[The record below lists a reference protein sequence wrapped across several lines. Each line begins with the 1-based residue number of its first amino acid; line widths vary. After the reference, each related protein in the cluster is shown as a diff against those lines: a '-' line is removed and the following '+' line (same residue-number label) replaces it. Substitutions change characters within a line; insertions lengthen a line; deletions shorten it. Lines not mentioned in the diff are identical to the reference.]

1 VKELEKGEVS
11 EVINEDGRLYLL
23 KKVDESGSEVKFVTF
38 GMDIIADPIA
48 TVDKQAKQADDFS
61 FFAEDNGFKWEA
73 EQRYVTIREG
83 IETKGNN
90 FITGLGRSQQIMEF
104 LSDAGEGSVS
114 EPLELE
120 QQFVIINVEEVT
132 PAGPQPFDQVK
143 DQIRNIVTGQKRKN
157 QVRAKVEDLLAQNE
171 DLSSL
176 AQATGKEVA
185 KIEGLAKGAAS
196 IPGAGREPVVV
207 GAIFGLEQG
216 KRSQPIE
223 GTSAVFVVKLNNL
236 QKAELTNLTPAK
248 RQEISKKLQEEKAQA
263 FMNTWIEQLKSGAA
277 IEDNR
282 SELLRG

>member
-1 VKELEKGEVS
+1 
-11 EVINEDGRLYLL
+11 
-23 KKVDESGSEVKFVTF
+23 
-38 GMDIIADPIA
+38 
-48 TVDKQAKQADDFS
+48 
-61 FFAEDNGFKWEA
+61 
-73 EQRYVTIREG
+73 
-83 IETKGNN
+83 
-90 FITGLGRSQQIMEF
+90 
-104 LSDAGEGSVS
+104 
-114 EPLELE
+114 
-120 QQFVIINVEEVT
+120 
-132 PAGPQPFDQVK
+132 
-143 DQIRNIVTGQKRKN
+143 KRKN

-176 AQATGKEVA
+176 AQATDKEVA

-236 QKAELTNLTPAK
+236 QKAELTNLTPDK

-282 SELLRG
+282 SDLLRG